1 MLKRVDEELSEPEAA
16 AKEAALAYVSDEQP
30 GIRRRRAGNGFFY
43 VASTGKRITDA
54 ATRDRISG
62 LAIPPAWADVW
73 ISPKANGHIQATGR
87 DVKGRKQYRYHP
99 RWTLC
104 RDEAKFSSLIAFA
117 YALSPLRAQVDA
129 DLRAPGLP
137 REKVV
142 ASVVWLLDNT
152 MIRVGNVA
160 YARDNKSFGLTTLK
174 SRHVSVDG
182 ARLRFTFKGKSGKEW
197 RIQLVDRR
205 IAKIIR
211 RIQELP
217 GQQLF
222 QYLDETGERHSVDS
236 HDINAYIRHACGDD
250 FTSKHFRTWGGTIHA
265 ASLFAETPVPD
276 SAAAR
281 KRTLNAVI
289 DVVAARLVNT
299 RAVCRRCYIHPRV
312 LERWAA
318 GRLPADLAAARRS
331 RRKVPDGLDEE
342 EIVVLKWLEASSA
355 PESSAA

>member
-1 MLKRVDEELSEPEAA
+1 VLKRIDDDLPGPEAA

-30 GIRRRRAGNGFFY
+30 GIRRRRAGTGFFY
-43 VASTGKRITDA
+43 VSANGERITDPA
-54 ATRDRISG
+54 IRDRIDR
-62 LAIPPAWADVW
+62 LAIPPAWTDVW

-87 DVKGRKQYRYHP
+87 DAKGRKQYRYHS

-104 RDEAKFSSLIAFA
+104 RDEAKFSSLVTFA
-117 YALSPLRAQVDA
+117 YALAPLRAQVDA
-129 DLRAPGLP
+129 DLRKTGLP

-152 MIRVGNVA
+152 LIRVGNAA

-174 SRHVSVDG
+174 NRHVAVEG
-182 ARLRFTFKGKSGKEW
+182 ARLRFTFKGKSGRQW

-222 QYLDETGERHSVDS
+222 QYLDESGDRRSVDS
-236 HDINAYIRHACGDD
+236 HDINAYIRDACGDD

-265 ASLFAETPVPD
+265 ASLFAVTPVPD
-276 SAAAR
+276 AAAAR
-281 KRTLNAVI
+281 KRTMNAVI
-289 DVVAARLVNT
+289 DAVAARLVNT
-299 RAVCRRCYIHPRV
+299 RAVCRSCYIHPRV
-312 LERWAA
+312 LERWGE
-318 GRLPADLAAARRS
+318 GRLPVELAAARRA
-331 RRKVPDGLDEE
+331 RRKLADGLDEE
-342 EIVVLKWLEASSA
+342 EGVVLKWLSTG
-355 PESSAA
+355 